1 LQSFASEYG
10 TDASLE
16 IVQRDDAGP
25 ATSPTSEIARLV
37 EKAVARMTR
46 KQPKFVG
53 IGLRTVGNFFRGA
66 GIPTVVWSTV
76 DDVPH
81 EPNEYSRIANMISDA
96 KVFAAVPLLAD
107 SR

>member
-1 LQSFASEYG
+1 V
-10 TDASLE
+10 SLE

-37 EKAVARMTR
+37 GKAIARMAR
-46 KQPKFVG
+46 KQPRFVG
-53 IGLRTVGNFFRGA
+53 IGLRTVGNFFRER

-81 EPNEYSRIANMISDA
+81 EPNEYSRIANLISDT
-96 KVFAAVPLLAD
+96 KVFATMPLLAD